1 MKKLRRKIYNISK
14 KTGDRFGFDLPYFVE
29 NGFWMLLNQAVSLL
43 TGLITS
49 VLFARYF
56 SQEVYGKYQLVL
68 AIIAFFSFFSIP
80 GLNPALIRSI
90 AKGND
95 GDFNMSVKIAFKF
108 SFIGSLL
115 ILVVAVYYYFKQDNV
130 ITLSLVFSALIFPF
144 LYSYDKW
151 MALLKAKEKFET
163 FTKNNILITI
173 GKSSLIIAA
182 IFLFPDYLLPALFAY
197 LAGTAFFNIVLYF
210 KTKKYI
216 ENDKKGNDT
225 LSYAGFITK
234 LSVLNTLVNHFDKI
248 LIGILDIKALAV
260 YTIALGLINIIKNFI
275 KSVTSI
281 TFPKFAKY
289 EIKISYLQRILIFV
303 AGIAISLVFYFIAD
317 DLVQLLYTDKYI
329 YSAKYFKIF
338 VWITPL
344 FLISAVL
351 SKKMLAEKNERK
363 LIHTKITVPVLT
375 LISSISIYFFTKNI
389 EWFIYTKFFVFNVL
403 NYLVLS
409 FSLKTK
415 S

>member
-1 MKKLRRKIYNISK
+1 MKKIRRKIYTISK
-14 KTGDRFGFDLPYFVE
+14 SAGDKFGFDLPYFVE
-29 NGFWMLLNQAVSLL
+29 NGFWMLLNQAVSLFA
-43 TGLITS
+43 GLITS
-49 VLFARYF
+49 VLFARF
-56 SQEVYGKYQLVL
+56 FTQEVYGAYQLVL
-68 AIIAFFSFFSIP
+68 AIIAFFSFFSVP

-95 GDFNMSVKIAFKF
+95 GDFNISVRIAFKF
-108 SFIGSLL
+108 SFIGSFL
-115 ILVVAVYYYFKQDNV
+115 ILVVAAYYYFKQENV
-130 ITLSLVFSALIFPF
+130 VSYSLLFSALIFPF
-144 LYSYDKW
+144 LYSFDKW

-163 FTKNNILITI
+163 FTKNNILITT

-182 IFLFPDYLLPALFAY
+182 IFLFPDYLLPALLAY
-197 LAGTAFFNIVLYF
+197 LAGTAFFNIVLHF

-260 YTIALGLINIIKNFI
+260 YSIALGLINIIKSFI
-275 KSVTSI
+275 KSVTAI

-289 EIKISYLQRILIFV
+289 KIKISFIQRSVIFV
-303 AGIAISLVFYFIAD
+303 TGIIFSLAFYFIAD
-317 DLVQLLYTDKYI
+317 DLVQLLYTEKYL

-338 VWITPL
+338 VWIIPL
-344 FLISAVL
+344 FLISSVL
-351 SKKMLAEKNERK
+351 SKKMLAEKNEKK
-363 LIHTKITVPVLT
+363 LIHTKITVPVIT
-375 LISSISIYFFTKNI
+375 LISSLSVYFFTKSI
-389 EWFIYTKFFVFNVL
+389 EWFVYTKFFVFNIL
-403 NYLVLS
+403 NYIVLTVS
-409 FSLKTK
+409 FKTK